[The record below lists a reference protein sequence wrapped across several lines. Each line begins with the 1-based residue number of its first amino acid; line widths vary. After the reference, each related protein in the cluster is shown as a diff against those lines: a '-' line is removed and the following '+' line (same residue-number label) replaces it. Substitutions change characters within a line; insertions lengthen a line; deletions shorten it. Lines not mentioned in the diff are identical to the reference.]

1 MVGCGLRW
9 PGDFSNGRKRRFVL
23 YCSRNSIGELVANAN
38 PPDNR
43 EAKMKLQY
51 LGDSKDAFKWD
62 YLDFLARKMEMDL
75 HVIPMLTPDDDS
87 GQGRTSPSLF
97 PASGDV
103 GMFCDRLK
111 EEKKLEQIREL
122 PQYTSGGYEV
132 HLHKPTVEFY
142 HSKRDEYFR
151 GIERTSCQKQIVF
164 LDPDVGFEP
173 AKTVNKK
180 HVKYSD
186 MKTIWSQ
193 THDESVVVVFQHGRR
208 DGVSF
213 CQRYEQIR
221 SELKRCGNFHTTAL
235 FWSNKLMLV
244 AIGKSSEQIEQAHA
258 ANIKY
263 TREKYERKGRPVSL
277 IGIQFV
283 RR

>member
-1 MVGCGLRW
+1 
-9 PGDFSNGRKRRFVL
+9 
-23 YCSRNSIGELVANAN
+23 
-38 PPDNR
+38 
-43 EAKMKLQY
+43 MKLQY

-122 PQYTSGGYEV
+122 PQYTGGGYEV
-132 HLHKPTVEFY
+132 HLHKPTVEFR

-151 GIERTSCQKQIVF
+151 DIERASREKRIVF

-186 MKTIWSQ
+186 IQIIWQ
-193 THDESVVVVFQHGRR
+193 QLHKKSVVVAFQHGRR

-221 SELKRCGNFHTTAL
+221 GGLNRCGNFHTTAL

-244 AIGKSSEQIEQAHA
+244 AIGKSSEQIKKVRT
-258 ANIKY
+258 ANAKY
-263 TREKYERKGRPVSL
+263 QREKYQVRGRPVSI
-277 IGIQFV
+277 IGTQCTRPEIA
-283 RR
+283 